1 MLKQFASPRTLFALA
16 FTSLLTLPLVMGTL
30 AVGQERKP
38 QDKPI
43 QQAPKA
49 DPALAAARQ
58 QVLMLDDLY
67 KTAVVLITE
76 HYVNK
81 ETDLAAATAA
91 KALFSAMKEK
101 GHHDVRLID
110 ATDSPYNDENL
121 AKDEFE
127 KKAIEELKKGK
138 ATFEQV
144 ETRDDGRYLRFA
156 TAVPVVMDKC
166 VMCHESYKDVKKGEA
181 IGALTYTL
189 KIQPK

>member
-1 MLKQFASPRTLFALA
+1 MPKRVAPSLPRLALA
-16 FTSLLTLPLVMGTL
+16 FTSLAASLLALPL
-30 AVGQERKP
+30 AFGQEQKP
-38 QDKPI
+38 QDKANPPT
-43 QQAPKA
+43 PKA

-110 ATDSPYNDENL
+110 ATGSPYNDENL
-121 AKDEFE
+121 AKDKFE
-127 KKAIEELKKGK
+127 EKAIEELKKGK
-138 ATFEQV
+138 ATYEQV

-156 TAVPVVMDKC
+156 TSVPVVMDKC
-166 VMCHESYKDVKKGEA
+166 VMCHESYKDTKKGEA